1 VADYRDIRGIMCL
14 FKFLRWI
21 KKMPFKYTNADT
33 ILYPWRDFSGGMFS
47 RSDES
52 ERPVNSLSPDSQ
64 NIVWK
69 EDCWKRKGGRSLYNA
84 TYINATQEV
93 RGIDSFNDGTINAI
107 LATCNSAF
115 YKTTGDGLMGNA
127 LTEPD
132 GTAVAIASG
141 DNDIE
146 GVQIRNR
153 VYAFNGD
160 TADEPWAFDGTNI
173 INYSRDATNG
183 TADGAGTTST
193 IVDADFG
200 GSPGNDDYNG
210 QYIEITDATDGTKY
224 RGYVTDFVAA
234 APRTFTFSPLRDTA
248 TASGDTF
255 TVGVAGQEERNG
267 KYPITFKNRIFVAVG
282 TLGYWTEAY
291 YPDVWSCI
299 ATGVPNVEKIGW
311 QDGENITAM
320 ASLDDYWIVFKPH
333 NIYAIRVIGDWP
345 WVITKVTGTN
355 SNKGCVWHRTLHRGM
370 GGLIYMSWDGIYVLD
385 RGLNVHCVSRNI
397 EPTIQALVQ
406 SISNPGGINVVTK
419 IDTLKADFDAG
430 TKTNI
435 DTATVSG
442 TFRVALT
449 TEAVDQSQTSHPFG
463 TLSYQQAC
471 AQSFKPSI
479 DCICTKIEIE
489 IVRKGSPGNF
499 TVYLKADNNNSPGD
513 TLASAT
519 ILETDVGIYTETYW
533 TNAFEVANIDDTVLI
548 ANTRYWIYFPQIG
561 DESNFYWW
569 GYNNAGG
576 YANGNLWGSV
586 YGHYTSYD
594 TSFKV
599 YEQHYQS
606 SSNLIS
612 QIHDLGATPTAWAKF
627 EATETLNGCT
637 IAWTVRSDDA
647 SDMSSPTAW
656 TAVENGGI
664 PSITLQRYV
673 QYKAT
678 NMPTNV
684 ATPVVNDVTIRA
696 YTGTATNSPCAII
709 WDKGYLLCVRD
720 IGSSV
725 NNVAY
730 RLDEDAWMREGR
742 ELWSPKLTGIYAN
755 KFFIF
760 NDQLMSCSVGGTGLG
775 GFLYYEDSGTK
786 DLGTDFTATLVTK
799 KHDFSDLDPTFR
811 DRDKIYR
818 KSYCK
823 YKSQV
828 AASLYYKLDA
838 GSWSSAITLSAQANG
853 GIEEDWLAC
862 GSRGKCLTLKV
873 EQTVA
878 DNSFEWHSCDLKMS
892 VLRIR

>member
-1 VADYRDIRGIMCL
+1 MCL
-14 FKFLRWI
+14 FKLLRWI
-21 KKMPFKYTNADT
+21 KKMPFKYTNAET
-33 ILYPWRDFSGGMFS
+33 VLYPWRDLSFGLVTRG
-47 RSDES
+47 DIS
-52 ERPVNSLSPDSQ
+52 ERPPNSLDETSQ
-64 NIVWK
+64 NAVWK
-69 EDCWKRKGGRSLYNA
+69 EEHWRRKGGRSLYNA
-84 TYINATQEV
+84 TPMHATEEV
-93 RGIDSFNDGTINAI
+93 RGVDSFNDGTTNA
-107 LATCNSAF
+107 LVSLCNASF
-115 YKTTGDGLMGNA
+115 YKTTGDGSMGSA

-132 GTAVAIASG
+132 ATAVTVASAN
-141 DNDIE
+141 NDIE

-160 TADEPWAFDGTNI
+160 TADEPWAFDGTYI

-248 TASGDTF
+248 TAVGDTF

-291 YPDVWSCI
+291 YPDVWTCI
-299 ATGVPNVEKIGW
+299 STAVPNVEKIGW

-355 SNKGCVWHRTLHRGM
+355 SNKGCVWHRTLHRGF
-370 GGLIYMSWDGIYVLD
+370 GGLIYESWDGVYVLD

-406 SISNPGGINVVTK
+406 STSLTVGLVEKT
-419 IDTLKADFDAG
+419 DTLKADFDAG

-435 DTATVSG
+435 DTAIESG

-449 TEAVDQSQTSHPFG
+449 TEAIDAQYASGQDATMWF
-463 TLSYQQAC
+463 LSIPH

-479 DCICTKIEIE
+479 NCIATKIEIY
-489 IVRKGSPGNF
+489 IKKTGSPGNL
-499 TVYLKADNNNSPGD
+499 TVFLKSDNNNSPGD

-519 ILETDVGIYTETYW
+519 ISASDVGTDY
-533 TNAFEVANIDDTVLI
+533 AFEIANITDTNLT
-548 ANTRYWIYFPQIG
+548 ANTRYWIYAVATGSSG
-561 DESNFYWW
+561 DYYGWGMDITSPTYADGNFWDSI
-569 GYNNAGG
+569 
-576 YANGNLWGSV
+576 NGNNTGEDFL
-586 YGHYTSYD
+586 
-594 TSFKV
+594 FKV
-599 YEQHYQS
+599 YEQHYQA

-612 QIHDLGATPTAWAKF
+612 QIHDLGAVPTAWAKF

-637 IAWTVRSDDA
+637 VAWSIATDD
-647 SDMSSPTAW
+647 DVNWGSPTSYVS
-656 TAVENGGI
+656 VENGGT
-664 PSITLQRYV
+664 PSVTLQRYV
-673 QYKAT
+673 KYT
-678 NMPTNV
+678 CTFTPTNT

-709 WDKGYLLCVRD
+709 WDKGYLLCVQD
-720 IGSSV
+720 SGSSV

-730 RLDEDAWMREGR
+730 RLDEDTWMREGR

-786 DLGTDFTATLVTK
+786 DLGSDFTTTLVTK
-799 KHDFSDLDPTFR
+799 SHDFSDLDPTFR
-811 DRDKIYR
+811 DRDKIFR

-828 AASLYYKLDA
+828 AASLYYKLDS
-838 GSWSSAITLSAQANG
+838 GSYSSAITLSAQANG

-873 EQTVA
+873 EGA
-878 DNSFEWHSCDLKMS
+878 SSDPDWEWHSCDLKMS
-892 VLRIR
+892 VLKMR